1 MGRVDYCNS
10 LLYGLATN
18 NINKLQRVQNM
29 AARLITNTPRFC
41 HITPVLCQL
50 HWLPIGVRIKF
61 NVILIT
67 SKAIHG
73 LVPYYIQSLIKV
85 KEKSSYNLRSNDEL
99 LLAPPK
105 FKSEKTL
112 GDRAFQVAAPTLWN
126 KLPSALRM
134 ETSLKPF
141 KAKLKTVLFNPIQS
155 GGGLFEPPL
164 RQNRDNSYTERA
176 MTFKFSDFPKIY
188 LGTFWYNYH
197 VHVINHVA
205 MATSF

>member
-10 LLYGLATN
+10 LLYGLPRN
-18 NINKLQRVQNM
+18 NINKLQRLQNM

-41 HITPVLCQL
+41 QITPVLCQL

-73 LVPYYIQSLIKV
+73 LVPYYIQSFIEV
-85 KEKSSYNLRSNDEL
+85 KEESSYNLRSNDEL

-141 KAKLKTVLFNPIQS
+141 KAKLKTLLFKEAYD
-155 GGGLFEPPL
+155 L
-164 RQNRDNSYTERA
+164 
-176 MTFKFSDFPKIY
+176 
-188 LGTFWYNYH
+188 
-197 VHVINHVA
+197 
-205 MATSF
+205 